1 MNYRNS
7 FFAFAFIG
15 ALAAIAPGQSTGDAA
30 LSAIRSSDRA
40 ERASKSKVALP
51 PAEHLRRAGIYLAN
65 RLFSDAR
72 AHWEAL
78 VENYPNDPGV
88 PAALLGM
95 GRSYYVERRYEDA
108 RKVYERLART
118 YPDTKEGREGL
129 NFSASSLLRMGR
141 GAQAAERYA
150 EYIEKY
156 PNGERIDTA
165 HLNAIDGYRESGR
178 LQDAITWA
186 ERTRQRF
193 AGTAIERNAAFARLR
208 LDIAAKDW
216 PSAVTTA
223 DDLLRSRLAGSNTT
237 TDEVLY
243 LKAHALE
250 SAGRRDDAIRTYML
264 IPDSP
269 NSYYGG
275 LATARLRAS
284 GDASANQMA
293 QQRAANVN
301 ASIARVAN
309 DFPAPYR
316 FQLVKEAGKR
326 DLDPRLLLA
335 IMKQESQFKPGARS
349 PAAARGLLQLT
360 IDAANR
366 YGKRAG
372 FNQVT
377 ENMLYRP
384 DVNIAIG
391 AEYLNELSRMFAGMP
406 EAMAASYNGGEDN
419 VARWLARSNRND
431 DGVFASEVGFS
442 ESKNYVFKVMSN
454 YRAYKQLYDA
464 KLNPR

>member
-1 MNYRNS
+1 
-7 FFAFAFIG
+7 
-15 ALAAIAPGQSTGDAA
+15 
-30 LSAIRSSDRA
+30 
-40 ERASKSKVALP
+40 
-51 PAEHLRRAGIYLAN
+51 
-65 RLFSDAR
+65 
-72 AHWEAL
+72 
-78 VENYPNDPGV
+78 
-88 PAALLGM
+88 
-95 GRSYYVERRYEDA
+95 
-108 RKVYERLART
+108 
-118 YPDTKEGREGL
+118 
-129 NFSASSLLRMGR
+129 
-141 GAQAAERYA
+141 
-150 EYIEKY
+150 
-156 PNGERIDTA
+156 
-165 HLNAIDGYRESGR
+165 
-178 LQDAITWA
+178 
-186 ERTRQRF
+186 
-193 AGTAIERNAAFARLR
+193 
-208 LDIAAKDW
+208 
-216 PSAVTTA
+216 
-223 DDLLRSRLAGSNTT
+223 LRSRLAGSNTT

-275 LATARLRAS
+275 LATTRMRMS
-284 GDASANQMA
+284 GDAAANQMA

-301 ASIARVAN
+301 ASIARVAD

-316 FQLVKEAGKR
+316 FQLVKEASKR
-326 DLDPRLLLA
+326 GLDPRLMLA
-335 IMKQESQFKPGARS
+335 IMKQESQFKAGARS

-366 YGKRAG
+366 YGKKAG
-372 FNQVT
+372 FAHVT
-377 ENMLYRP
+377 EDMLYRP

-391 AEYLNELSRMFAGMP
+391 AEYLNELSRMFAGLP

-431 DGVFASEVGFS
+431 DGVFASEVGFT